1 MTWSQYVDL
10 LKPAGDLA
18 RITWEPQSEQV
29 RAELYRQLVMNVALG
44 YFTYFQGNA
53 RHPDWIP
60 FLNSAFML
68 QPNPDDTY
76 CLAYLDGQGTYRIT
90 GTRGSVRVL
99 TFALGHEPMGAS
111 ERVGGGLAQYDVDDL
126 KLGEDGS
133 FEVVLSG
140 TKPRGYTGNWWHLPP
155 DTQNHPVAT
164 TLV

>member
-1 MTWSQYVDL
+1 MQTGNSSNLMSWSQYVDL

-29 RAELYRQLVMNVALG
+29 RAELYRQLLMNVALG
-44 YFTYFQGNA
+44 YFTYFQGDA

-90 GTRGSVRVL
+90 GTRGSVRIL
-99 TFALGHEPMGAS
+99 TFALGHEPMGTS
-111 ERVGGGLAQYDVDDL
+111 ERIGGGL
-126 KLGEDGS
+126 GS
-133 FEVVLSG
+133 I
-140 TKPRGYTGNWWHLPP
+140 RCR
-155 DTQNHPVAT
+155 
-164 TLV
+164 